1 PAVAAPA
8 LLLVPVGS
16 RLRLRHDP
24 EVVPG
29 PEVTFR
35 VFPSRLRALTRRGHS
50 RGKNREKWSG
60 PRAADPP
67 GPRLGLGIS
76 SESPP
81 PPGYAHFTASLPEAA
96 PFCFA
101 PRSLSLRRDTSC
113 LRVPAYCCHIGGC
126 DRVFDSLPG
135 YVRHYQTLHQNACS
149 FCRRSFPS
157 DQLLDIHLL
166 ERHGTVPSSPTR
178 AAAAR
183 ERRPIPF
190 YYQCPVWGCTDKF
203 MSPEEQTDHLIRI
216 HHYPAHLWFDSPPD
230 SQSSGQQGS
239 ASSASASAGSASEA
253 SAKESASA
261 SASAASAS
269 ASAASASQGA
279 GVGVGAGGDGGQEPE
294 EAMEETVEEEAE
306 EEPVDETEDEPD
318 EEPMGEEDMGEE
330 EEDPESEAGSD
341 PEPPEDDISSL
352 SGPTLGFGP
361 GAAGGFD
368 SAEESNEDH

>member
-1 PAVAAPA
+1 MGT
-8 LLLVPVGS
+8 L
-16 RLRLRHDP
+16 
-24 EVVPG
+24 
-29 PEVTFR
+29 
-35 VFPSRLRALTRRGHS
+35 
-50 RGKNREKWSG
+50 
-60 PRAADPP
+60 
-67 GPRLGLGIS
+67 
-76 SESPP
+76 
-81 PPGYAHFTASLPEAA
+81 
-96 PFCFA
+96 
-101 PRSLSLRRDTSC
+101 RDTLSTR
-113 LRVPAYCCHIGGC
+113 RVPAYCCHIGGC

-253 SAKESASA
+253 AAKESTSASA
-261 SASAASAS
+261 SGASAAGAS
-269 ASAASASQGA
+269 ASTASVSQASGEGGGA
-279 GVGVGAGGDGGQEPE
+279 IGGEGAQEQE
-294 EAMEETVEEEAE
+294 EAMEETVEEPE
-306 EEPVDETEDEPD
+306 EEPVEEADDEPD
-318 EEPMGEEDMGEE
+318 EEPMGEDMGE
-330 EEDPESEAGSD
+330 DDDDAPESEASD
-341 PEPPEDDISSL
+341 PEPPEDEISSL
-352 SGPTLGFGP
+352 SGPTIGFGP

-368 SAEESNEDH
+368 SAEESNTEDH